1 MLRKSPSTTHRQFL
15 TLVLSLAAFGLVGS
29 NFASISLGASRLL
42 PQEQLQRLGLV
53 RAWMGQ
59 VNVDPA
65 RNQVERA
72 VLTGDRLTV
81 LTTTGVVQEFN
92 ALTGQSLWTAPI
104 GNENFPS
111 LGPAC
116 SDEHV
121 AIVNGSTL
129 YVLDRKDGRPII
141 IRRVGGA
148 PGAAPAMSAK
158 YVFVPLAN
166 GRIEGFPLTTDK
178 MLTPWYYQSDGRT
191 MVAPLATPQSI
202 IWTTETGYLY
212 VGKSI
217 DPGMRFRLETGSEI
231 VAPPAYKSPFVYVAA
246 TSGEV
251 FSMHEITG
259 IRQWKYA
266 TGFPVVRAPAPV
278 GDRVFVTSEEPA
290 LHCIDAKSGTSAWQV
305 PHVSQFAAASKRRV
319 YGVDDQGSFVVL
331 DQASGS
337 IVGRVA
343 TDNATKALV
352 NDQTDR
358 IYLISASGVIECLR
372 EIDAKEPLYHNPKV
386 EQPKPSEA
394 SAKQP
399 TTKATA
405 PAKPA
410 AKPAPKPSA
419 NSKKQDAEPAPA
431 EKADKPAKPAE
442 KPAEKPTTD
451 DNPFGT

>member
-1 MLRKSPSTTHRQFL
+1 
-15 TLVLSLAAFGLVGS
+15 
-29 NFASISLGASRLL
+29 
-42 PQEQLQRLGLV
+42 
-53 RAWMGQ
+53 
-59 VNVDPA
+59 
-65 RNQVERA
+65 
-72 VLTGDRLTV
+72 
-81 LTTTGVVQEFN
+81 
-92 ALTGQSLWTAPI
+92 
-104 GNENFPS
+104 
-111 LGPAC
+111 
-116 SDEHV
+116 
-121 AIVNGSTL
+121 
-129 YVLDRKDGRPII
+129 
-141 IRRVGGA
+141 
-148 PGAAPAMSAK
+148 
-158 YVFVPLAN
+158 
-166 GRIEGFPLTTDK
+166 
-178 MLTPWYYQSDGRT
+178 

-278 GDRVFVTSEEPA
+278 ADRVFVTSEEPA

-305 PHVSQFAAASKRRV
+305 PHVSQFATASKRRV

-337 IVGRVA
+337 IVGRIA

-386 EQPKPSEA
+386 EQPKPPAAGS
-394 SAKQP
+394 KQP
-399 TTKATA
+399 AAKTAAPTK
-405 PAKPA
+405 PQSKPA
-410 AKPAPKPSA
+410 AAPAA
-419 NSKKQDAEPAPA
+419 AKKAEADAPAPA
-431 EKADKPAKPAE
+431 EKAEKPAKPTERPAE
-442 KPAEKPTTD
+442 KPAAND
-451 DNPFGT
+451 DNPFGS